1 LVENADSIFAVPG
14 IDAIFV
20 GPNDL
25 AASMRGKDGK
35 GPSAEA
41 TAQAN
46 KHILETCKKH
56 KVAAG
61 YHCTSADEARHRIEE
76 GWQFLAIGS
85 ELKMMLNGATA
96 ILQGLGADKPKS
108 ELAKY

>member
-1 LVENADSIFAVPG
+1 VEDAERIFSVPG

-35 GPSAEA
+35 PPSAEA
-41 TAQAN
+41 TAQAHR
-46 KHILETCKKH
+46 HILQTCKK
-56 KVAAG
+56 VGVPAG
-61 YHCTSADEARHRIEE
+61 YHCTSAAEVLHRIEE

-85 ELKMMLNGATA
+85 ELKLMLDGVS
-96 ILQGLGADKPKS
+96 QVMQQLGGRQKG
-108 ELAKY
+108 EMAKY